1 MREMDTQLG
10 FGAQQITRNGFHP
23 IELFRKIGRC
33 IGHDSRL
40 AYHVIKN
47 PGSWKCME
55 VIYENKPRPF
65 NKRLPGIADRL
76 FLGSKACK
84 ATRNRKDTAATTLME
99 LIKQH
104 AIPGDEFSVVSLGS
118 GPAHDI
124 INALSNIHQRLLV
137 FATCIDIDESAL
149 EHGRILAT
157 SLRLSNLEFVKKD
170 ISEVDNTRKYDVASI
185 IGLMEYLSYDNSV
198 KFLSWVR
205 SLLKTDGRILI
216 SNMRKHALTGIMD
229 FFGQW
234 VLDYKLLGELKEI
247 TEVAGFEVEK
257 FFYEGQGLHSFVIG
271 KKLCRSQEVA
281 P

>member
-1 MREMDTQLG
+1 MDTILA
-10 FGAQQITRNGFHP
+10 FGTQQITRNGFHP
-23 IELFRKIGRC
+23 IELLRKIGRC
-33 IGHDSRL
+33 ISHDSRL
-40 AYHVIKN
+40 AYHAIKN

-55 VIYENKPRPF
+55 VIYENNPRPF
-65 NKRLPGIADRL
+65 TKWFPGIADRI
-76 FLGSKACK
+76 FLGSKACR
-84 ATRNRKDTAATTLME
+84 ATRNRKDIAANTLTE
-99 LIKQH
+99 LINQH
-104 AIPGDEFSVVSLGS
+104 ATSGDEFSVVSLGS

-124 INALSNIHQRLLV
+124 ITALSNIHPKLPV

-149 EHGRILAT
+149 EHGRNLAT

-170 ISEVDNTRKYDVASI
+170 ISQVDNTRKYDVASI

-216 SNMRKHALTGIMD
+216 SNMREHALTGIMD

-247 TEVAGFEVEK
+247 AEVSGFEVEK
-257 FFYEGQGLHSFVIG
+257 FFYEEQGLHSFVIG
-271 KKLCRSQEVA
+271 KKLRHSQQA
-281 P
+281 AT